1 MAWLDRALGIE
12 ENVLVDVMEE
22 AVQPDDIYL
31 LCSDGLTDMVDD
43 GKIHSILADENT
55 DLTRTATVLV
65 QQANETGGID
75 NISVILV
82 KIRERHG
89 NTRENIT
96 HS

>member
-22 AVQPDDIYL
+22 AVRPDDTYL

-43 GKIHSILADENT
+43 GKIHSILADEHT

-65 QQANETGGID
+65 HKANETGGID

-82 KIRERHG
+82 KIRE
-89 NTRENIT
+89 
-96 HS
+96 

>member
-82 KIRERHG
+82 KIRE
-89 NTRENIT
+89 
-96 HS
+96 

>member
-1 MAWLDRALGIE
+1 
-12 ENVLVDVMEE
+12 MEE
-22 AVQPDDIYL
+22 AVRPDDIYL

-82 KIRERHG
+82 KIRE
-89 NTRENIT
+89 
-96 HS
+96 